1 MSNEAIEAL
10 VVISVV
16 AMTCGIPLLGLTIR
30 FSLKPLVEAW
40 IRLRE
45 AQLASPQWQLQ
56 VLRDRVAHL
65 ERELELRG
73 LMDRQP
79 PAPLQQF
86 APEPLPAGVKDRER
100 IA

>member
-1 MSNEAIEAL
+1 MTSTEAF
-10 VVISVV
+10 VVVMVV
-16 AMTCGIPLLGLTIR
+16 GMTCGIPLLGLTLR
-30 FSLKPLVEAW
+30 FSLKPLVEAY

-45 AQLASPQWQLQ
+45 AQLASPHMQLQ

-79 PAPLQQF
+79 SMSVQQIV
-86 APEPLPAGVKDRER
+86 PELPTLVKDRER
-100 IA
+100 L